1 MSRSPHG
8 LRRTTTDVKRAVEA
22 ALKHPK
28 SDGMSDNQISK
39 YIGCSQTW
47 VSEIHRGMKETH
59 LSANAKMANADAIT
73 KKTVTRN
80 GTTYQQNTANIG
92 KGKRD
97 FP

>member
-1 MSRSPHG
+1 
-8 LRRTTTDVKRAVEA
+8 
-22 ALKHPK
+22 
-28 SDGMSDNQISK
+28 
-39 YIGCSQTW
+39 
-47 VSEIHRGMKETH
+47 MKETH